1 MKEVTKASKYLQ
13 MSRLPNIFKCPTPT
27 LPNRQQ
33 YDGVLNYYQGYHD
46 VVTVLL
52 LVTGDTQLA
61 YALTERASHYFFR

>member
-1 MKEVTKASKYLQ
+1 MCAVSFFTAV
-13 MSRLPNIFKCPTPT
+13 PNDRPF
-27 LPNRQQ
+27 RRQ

-52 LVTGDTQLA
+52 LVTGDTQLT

>member
-1 MKEVTKASKYLQ
+1 MQVSYIHTYTSLTMDGAN
-13 MSRLPNIFKCPTPT
+13 PFH
-27 LPNRQQ
+27 QQ

-52 LVTGDTQLA
+52 LVTGDTQLT